1 MVACPRSFR
10 PFLGLDDEPKK
21 ALRRTEGLLNLN
33 VTDSTARLLLRL
45 ECCLC
50 S

>member
-10 PFLGLDDEPKK
+10 PFLCLDDEPKK

-33 VTDSTARLLLRL
+33 VTDSTETTA
-45 ECCLC
+45 
-50 S
+50 SP